1 MLIDKLR
8 SAADFRQLKEIP
20 REYFE
25 ELAQNAPEAVLE
37 LIAKIISV
45 LLFRLNVPKDEVAEF
60 TDHIERRDFSM
71 LLDHFEAYDVQATRA
86 ESRAQGRT
94 EGLAEGRTEGRAD
107 AIIELLEDLG
117 PVSDNIRNRI
127 INETDLDTLKKWNI
141 AAARADSVEQFAKD
155 NLS

>member
-1 MLIDKLR
+1 MGLHG
-8 SAADFRQLKEIP
+8 
-20 REYFE
+20 
-25 ELAQNAPEAVLE
+25 
-37 LIAKIISV
+37 
-45 LLFRLNVPKDEVAEF
+45 LNVPKDEVAEF

-86 ESRAQGRT
+86 ESRAQGRAEGRT
-94 EGLAEGRTEGRAD
+94 EGLAKGRTEGRAD